1 MKKAVIASLAVA
13 LAAGG
18 VWYVLQNQKETLPA
32 WIAQSNG
39 RLELNRIDVASLYPG
54 RVKAV
59 LVEEGADVK
68 EGDILAELSSETSN
82 SRLEE
87 ARAAELR
94 QEEAVGRAKAAE
106 AQMKQTVARAQ
117 ANVDAN
123 RQQLR
128 VAKMELDNAR
138 KLLADQLVSQS
149 EVTKRQADYERAVA
163 AVKAAE
169 AARDEARATV
179 AQSTAAQ
186 AEARAGVEQ
195 ARAAVKSATSANDD
209 MNIRAP
215 IAGRVEYTIAEAG
228 NVVAAGSK
236 VVSLLD
242 PADVSMNIFLPTDSI
257 SRLKVNDDARIR
269 LDGIDAVFPAKI
281 KFIATDAQ
289 FTPKSV
295 ETVDE
300 RAKLMFKVK
309 LQVLRE
315 TAVKYNR
322 LMKGGLTGNGFV
334 KTDAKAA
341 WPAELAV
348 RLPN

>member
-1 MKKAVIASLAVA
+1 MKKNTAMKKVVSIAVIAA

-18 VWYVLQNQKETLPA
+18 FWYYRQHHNGELPE

-87 ARAAELR
+87 ARA
-94 QEEAVGRAKAAE
+94 
-106 AQMKQTVARAQ
+106 
-117 ANVDAN
+117 
-123 RQQLR
+123 
-128 VAKMELDNAR
+128 
-138 KLLADQLVSQS
+138 
-149 EVTKRQADYERAVA
+149 
-163 AVKAAE
+163 
-169 AARDEARATV
+169 TV
-179 AQSTAAQ
+179 AQSAAAQ

-195 ARAAVKSATSANDD
+195 ARAAVKAATSANDD

-242 PADVSMNIFLPTDSI
+242 PADVSMNIFLPTDSM

-309 LQVLRE
+309 LQVPRE

-322 LMKGGLTGNGFV
+322 LLKGGLTGNGFV

>member
-1 MKKAVIASLAVA
+1 
-13 LAAGG
+13 
-18 VWYVLQNQKETLPA
+18 
-32 WIAQSNG
+32 
-39 RLELNRIDVASLYPG
+39 
-54 RVKAV
+54 
-59 LVEEGADVK
+59 
-68 EGDILAELSSETSN
+68 
-82 SRLEE
+82 
-87 ARAAELR
+87 
-94 QEEAVGRAKAAE
+94 
-106 AQMKQTVARAQ
+106 MKQTVARAQ

-179 AQSTAAQ
+179 AQSAAAQ

-242 PADVSMNIFLPTDSI
+242 PADVSMNIFLPTDSM

-309 LQVLRE
+309 LQVPRE

-322 LMKGGLTGNGFV
+322 LLKGGLTGNGFV
-334 KTDAKAA
+334 KTDDKGV